1 MKQTAQSELCLLWI
15 VYEMRREGAGILKRV
30 RAMPLGSGLLVI
42 INIIVFLACIFTGG
56 MLYDAGI
63 LSVRGVLW
71 QKEYGRI
78 IWAMFLHSSVNHIF
92 NNMLILFFLGAM
104 IEKEIGHIRFFLF
117 YFLSGISGNLL
128 SLYVKVWNGD
138 VSGTVGASGAIFGLD
153 GVLLSMVL
161 LRGQKIENVTPA
173 RVMLMILLSLYSG
186 YTGGN
191 IDNAAHIGGLLAGF
205 AAGSIMSIVER
216 KKNRK
221 QEASGEY

>member
-1 MKQTAQSELCLLWI
+1 
-15 VYEMRREGAGILKRV
+15 LKKLKHI
-30 RAMPLGSGLLVI
+30 PLVSGLLVI
-42 INIIVFLACIFTGG
+42 INVLVFFACMFAGDVI
-56 MLYDAGI
+56 YDAGV
-63 LSVRGVLW
+63 LSVRGVLG

-78 IWAMFLHSSVNHIF
+78 LWAMFLHGGTSHIF

-104 IEKEIGHIRFFLF
+104 IEREIGHIRFSFF
-117 YFLSGISGNLL
+117 YFLSGVSGNLL

-138 VSGTVGASGAIFGLD
+138 MSGTVGASGAIFGLD

-161 LRGQKIENVTPA
+161 FRGKKLENVTPA
-173 RVMLMILLSLYSG
+173 RVLLMIFLSLYSG

-205 AAGSIMSIVER
+205 AAGSIMCIAQR
-216 KKNRK
+216 KKNRS

>member
-1 MKQTAQSELCLLWI
+1 MKYLDCHMCLSQI
-15 VYEMRREGAGILKRV
+15 EHQMCRKGAGILKRLKE
-30 RAMPLGSGLLVI
+30 MPLCSGGLAI
-42 INIIVFLACIFTGG
+42 INILVFLACMFTGG
-56 MLYDAGI
+56 VLYDAGI
-63 LSVRGVLW
+63 LNVRGVLE

-78 IWAMFLHSSVNHIF
+78 LWAMFLHGDINHIF

-104 IEKEIGHIRFFLF
+104 IEKEVGHIRFSLF

-128 SLYVKVWNGD
+128 SLCVKAFNGD
-138 VSGTVGASGAIFGLD
+138 LSGTVGASGAIFGLD

-161 LRGQKIENVTPA
+161 LRGKRVENVTPV
-173 RVMLMILLSLYSG
+173 RVMLMIFLSLYSG

-191 IDNAAHIGGLLAGF
+191 IDNAAHIGGLLAGL
-205 AAGSIMSIVER
+205 AAGSIMCIAER

>member
-1 MKQTAQSELCLLWI
+1 MKQTAQSEICLPWI
-15 VYEMRREGAGILKRV
+15 VCEMRRKEANILKRV
-30 RAMPLGSGLLVI
+30 RAMSLGSGLLVI
-42 INIIVFLACIFTGG
+42 INIIVFLACMFTGG

-63 LSVRGVLW
+63 LNVRGVLW

-78 IWAMFLHSSVNHIF
+78 LWAMFLHGSVNHIF

-161 LRGQKIENVTPA
+161 LRGRKIENATPA

-205 AAGSIMSIVER
+205 AAGSIMCIVER
-216 KKNRK
+216 KKNRD